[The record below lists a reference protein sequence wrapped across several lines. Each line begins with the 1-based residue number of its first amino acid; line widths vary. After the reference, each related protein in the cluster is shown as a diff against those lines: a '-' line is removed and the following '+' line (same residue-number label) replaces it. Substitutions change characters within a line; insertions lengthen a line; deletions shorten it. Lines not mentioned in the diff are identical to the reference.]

1 MLKQIYRFPEVMKL
15 TGLSLS
21 SIYLAVSKEEFPKPI
36 KIGRRAVGWHQ
47 NVIEE
52 WIQKL
57 MERNNENT

>member
-1 MLKQIYRFPEVMKL
+1 MLKQIYRFSEVMKL
-15 TGLSLS
+15 TGLSRS

>member
-1 MLKQIYRFPEVMKL
+1 MLKKIYRFPEVMKL

>member
-15 TGLSLS
+15 TGLSRP

>member
-15 TGLSLS
+15 TGLSHS
-21 SIYLAVSKEEFPKPI
+21 SIYLAVSKDEFPKPI

-52 WIQKL
+52 WMQKL